1 MRRMLKTVLLVA
13 GVALSLG
20 VGAAVNAEGAGEGAQ
35 NAKGVDSEQSLYSV
49 VRETSLGGT
58 VAEKGTWLALDAPI
72 HFAKGSRS
80 ERVVE
85 RVRLSVPPELR
96 ERVAAMDGRPA
107 VLEGTMECA
116 MLFTPWSAT
125 CVLRVKRVELDR

>member
-1 MRRMLKTVLLVA
+1 MIRMLKTVLLVA
-13 GVALSLG
+13 GVAVSLG
-20 VGAAVNAEGAGEGAQ
+20 AGAAVKAEGADGDAR
-35 NAKGVDSEQSLYSV
+35 NIKGVDIEQSLYSV
-49 VRETSLGGT
+49 VRETSLGGII
-58 VAEKGTWLALDAPI
+58 AEKGTWLALDAPI

-85 RVRLSVPPELR
+85 RVRLSAPPELR
-96 ERVAAMDGRPA
+96 ERVAAMDGRHA

-125 CVLRVKRVELDR
+125 CVLRVKQAETDR

>member
-13 GVALSLG
+13 GVAVSLG
-20 VGAAVNAEGAGEGAQ
+20 AGAAVKADGAGGDDQ
-35 NAKGVDSEQSLYSV
+35 NTKSADSGQSLYSV
-49 VRETSLGGT
+49 VRETSLGGII
-58 VAEKGTWLALDAPI
+58 AEQGTWLVLDEPI

-85 RVRLSVPPELR
+85 RIRLSVPPELR
-96 ERVAAMDGRPA
+96 ERVAAMDGRHA

-125 CVLRVKRVELDR
+125 CVLRVKRAETDR

>member
-13 GVALSLG
+13 GVAVSLG
-20 VGAAVNAEGAGEGAQ
+20 VGAAVKAEGADGDGQ
-35 NAKGVDSEQSLYSV
+35 NTKGVDSGQSLYSV

-58 VAEKGTWLALDAPI
+58 IAEKGTWLALDTPI

-96 ERVAAMDGRPA
+96 ERVAAMDGRHA
-107 VLEGTMECA
+107 VLEGTMECT

-125 CVLRVKRVELDR
+125 CELRVKQAETDR